1 MQEALFIGYGEGKI
15 IRQLIVEIRNNK
27 KLILLFVIATTGMQA
42 ITIVPFMFVHDVYPD
57 YYDTIL
63 SSAFDCDLHTRN
75 ILKWSVHCIS
85 FQLTG
90 YPNALIMPFAIGL
103 VPLTYLLGYYLTKD
117 RLIGLLA
124 MIGLTINPL
133 YSNWISTG
141 TYDQMWTFFLLLS
154 VVLIFKE
161 TKSSFVSWI
170 IAGISKSMAI
180 MYFPMWFYT
189 VWKIRKDYDMLV
201 ISGLLIA
208 LFVTILIYTDITH
221 QLIGSKIEFQ
231 PEDWADALV
240 GNLSVFLVTI
250 PYLALFAVVNCFFV
264 PKNKVTNKMLVVWWM
279 LFVFATVPIIR
290 LFSDQQTYT
299 YRYTILGTFM
309 SIFFAIV
316 LVELGNFIVETKLKM
331 RIKKT
336 NSF

>member
-1 MQEALFIGYGEGKI
+1 M
-15 IRQLIVEIRNNK
+15 IRQLIAELRNNNK
-27 KLILLFVIATTGMQA
+27 IILLFIIATTAMQA
-42 ITIVPFMFVHDVYPD
+42 ISIVPFMFVHDIPPD

-63 SSAFDCDLHTRN
+63 PSAYDCDLHSRN

-103 VPLTYLLGYYLTKD
+103 IPLTYLLGYYMTKD
-117 RLIGLLA
+117 RLIGLIA
-124 MIGLTINPL
+124 MVGFTMNPL
-133 YSNWISTG
+133 YSNWVNTG

-170 IAGISKSMAI
+170 VAGASKSMAI

-189 VWKIRKDYDMLV
+189 LWKIRKDYDMLV

-208 LFVTILIYTDITH
+208 LFVTILIYTGLAPR
-221 QLIGSKIEFQ
+221 LIGSSIEFQ
-231 PEDWADALV
+231 PDNWFDALI

-250 PYLALFAVVNCFFV
+250 PYLALFAVINCFFV

-279 LFVFATVPIIR
+279 LFMFATVPIIR

-299 YRYTILGTFM
+299 YRYTIMGTFM

-316 LVELGNFIVETKLKM
+316 LVELGNFIVETKLK
-331 RIKKT
+331 IAKKI
-336 NSF
+336 